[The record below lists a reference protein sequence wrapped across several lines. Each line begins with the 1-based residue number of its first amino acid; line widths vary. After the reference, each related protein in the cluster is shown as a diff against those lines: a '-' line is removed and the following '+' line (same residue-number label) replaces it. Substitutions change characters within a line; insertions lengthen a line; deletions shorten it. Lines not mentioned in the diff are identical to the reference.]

1 VAGAQPA
8 DGNPPGLSSLTGR
21 SNLVLRVVSS
31 LVLAPLAIAAAYF
44 GGIAFIAFW
53 GVAALAVLWEW
64 DTLVCAEDR
73 NPVLATGAVAL
84 VGSALLLML
93 DRSAT
98 ATAMVTLGCFG
109 VAALAARA
117 RRVWCAAGLLY
128 AGALLVAPVLLRRDA
143 SSGADHAFAAIL
155 FLFVIVWL
163 TDITAYFVGR
173 AVGGPKLMP
182 RVSPNK
188 TWSGAI
194 GGTAAAVIGG
204 VIVARQF
211 GIEELAAVAVVA
223 LVLSAISQVGDLA
236 ESAIKRRFNA
246 KDASQLIPG
255 HGGLMDRLDGFVA
268 ASIAGTLIG
277 MAHGGFDAPARGL
290 MVW

>member
-1 VAGAQPA
+1 M
-8 DGNPPGLSSLTGR
+8 
-21 SNLVLRVVSS
+21 LRIVSS

-44 GGIAFIAFW
+44 GGLVFFAFW
-53 GVAALAVLWEW
+53 AFAALAVLWEW
-64 DTLVCAEDR
+64 QTLVCADER

-84 VGSALLLML
+84 VGSGLLIML
-93 DRSAT
+93 DRPGVAI
-98 ATAMVTLGCFG
+98 ALIALGCFG
-109 VAALAARA
+109 AAALASNI
-117 RRVWCAAGLLY
+117 RRMWCTAGVVYAAG
-128 AGALLVAPVLLRRDA
+128 LLVAPVLLRRDA
-143 SSGADHAFAAIL
+143 SFGFAAIL

-194 GGTAAAVIGG
+194 AGTAASMIGG
-204 VIVARQF
+204 VIVASQF
-211 GIEELAAVAVVA
+211 DIGGLAAAAVVA
-223 LVLSAISQVGDLA
+223 FVLSIVSQVGDLA
-236 ESAIKRRFNA
+236 ESAVKRQFNA

-268 ASIAGTLIG
+268 AAVAGVLIG
-277 MAHGGFDAPARGL
+277 TAHGGFDAPARGL